1 MISFTKSFLLELVG
15 FKVLVISFLN
25 FLKNSYKET
34 NNKLWFFIKIF
45 ICYLI
50 AIIYISYS
58 FILVFTFIF
67 IWFILLIYIVY
78 FKKKELSVFYF
89 FLYNKECKNQFLS
102 FLKFYFYDLQ
112 VLYSFNFFYNFTKV
126 ITIKHNIN
134 TSFHIIK
141 ILLSKSIYII
151 WILLTGLPLFI
162 FNIIMK
168 LYTRISNLQ
177 PKEFSFDI
185 NILKINFSSML
196 LLDFS
201 NLIYIEKNKIYIK
214 DNLLILNMKPNKIVD
229 KIAKTID
236 EISKSEIVK
245 NNIESAKT
253 LKDKIIFKNVF
264 NKKNHLTKILPIGKS
279 EANNNKTKF
288 EGLQKNL
295 TSKNNLIINNQHQ
308 QNHTQYNYKDYS
320 TYETQYV
327 YNTDINDIL
336 KNDDNLLLNK
346 TDMRKIIFENNITHN
361 FIDDLTTQKQQDVFV
376 KEEDQIN
383 LIKLDSKKFFLDEII
398 NIRKKKNLIISD
410 EVKNFVE
417 SNNTLL
423 KELSPEDVDTFN
435 ELNTLMTVSQQKNL
449 IFYKNKSLIK
459 LVDYNNLDKDDLNL
473 LEEKINKL
481 TDVLNKLK

>member
-1 MISFTKSFLLELVG
+1 M
-15 FKVLVISFLN
+15 
-25 FLKNSYKET
+25 
-34 NNKLWFFIKIF
+34 
-45 ICYLI
+45 
-50 AIIYISYS
+50 
-58 FILVFTFIF
+58 
-67 IWFILLIYIVY
+67 
-78 FKKKELSVFYF
+78 
-89 FLYNKECKNQFLS
+89 
-102 FLKFYFYDLQ
+102 
-112 VLYSFNFFYNFTKV
+112 
-126 ITIKHNIN
+126 
-134 TSFHIIK
+134 
-141 ILLSKSIYII
+141 
-151 WILLTGLPLFI
+151 LTGLPLFI